1 MEERRASDCDVDL
14 IPGKGE
20 KEGSEG
26 GREEGYVGRTSGCS
40 TVLRKT

>member
-1 MEERRASDCDVDL
+1 MDL

-26 GREEGYVGRTSGCS
+26 GREEDYVGRASGCS
-40 TVLRKT
+40 TDLTRLMSPRAKAAH